1 MVVEPNIDVVRRG
14 VPIGFVI
21 KLGSGS
27 GGVLS
32 RRNLNWGLTLPVVII
47 GVVGIPQMVFTNLI
61 TVTHGNKIADWP
73 LMSSMV
79 IGKSKSADVM
89 HSRGRYQKPIL

>member
-1 MVVEPNIDVVRRG
+1 MEMVVEPNIDVVRRG

-32 RRNLNWGLTLPVVII
+32 RRNLN
-47 GVVGIPQMVFTNLI
+47 
-61 TVTHGNKIADWP
+61 
-73 LMSSMV
+73 
-79 IGKSKSADVM
+79 
-89 HSRGRYQKPIL
+89 